1 MRNKISWMV
10 MLVTLVSMASASAQ
24 EKGDG
29 QEPRLSLGGYGGA
42 TMSRMF

>member
-1 MRNKISWMV
+1 
-10 MLVTLVSMASASAQ
+10 MLMAWVSMASANAQ

-29 QEPRLSLGGYGGA
+29 QEPRLSLGGYGEA